1 MYRQKKKNFHIKGK
15 KDKKSEKMKIGSDL
29 QKIGGKGTE
38 KWKTP
43 TGKVMTIPV
52 DSPTPGGMIPGKK
65 KTGPWWENSR
75 EPGPGMEKTAMD
87 LKSGGMI
94 LDRRR
99 GVCIE
104 VLKPLIP
111 AELIR

>member
-1 MYRQKKKNFHIKGK
+1 
-15 KDKKSEKMKIGSDL
+15 MKIGSDL

-65 KTGPWWENSR
+65 K
-75 EPGPGMEKTAMD
+75 
-87 LKSGGMI
+87 L
-94 LDRRR
+94 RRNNYR
-99 GVCIE
+99 N
-104 VLKPLIP
+104 
-111 AELIR
+111 

>member
-1 MYRQKKKNFHIKGK
+1 MMYRQKKKNFHIKGK

-52 DSPTPGGMIPGKK
+52 DSPTPGGMISGKK
-65 KTGPWWENSR
+65 NG
-75 EPGPGMEKTAMD
+75 AMVG
-87 LKSGGMI
+87 KFPRTRPRHGK
-94 LDRRR
+94 DRDGFKKRR
-99 GVCIE
+99 DD
-104 VLKPLIP
+104 P
-111 AELIR
+111 

>member
-1 MYRQKKKNFHIKGK
+1 MMYRQKKKNFHIKGK

-52 DSPTPGGMIPGKK
+52 DSPTPGGMISGKK
-65 KTGPWWENSR
+65 KQGHGGKIPENPAPAWKR
-75 EPGPGMEKTAMD
+75 P
-87 LKSGGMI
+87 
-94 LDRRR
+94 R
-99 GVCIE
+99 GI
-104 VLKPLIP
+104 
-111 AELIR
+111 